1 MPDQFTYANAYQ
13 SSSQAC
19 IIDITPPTFS
29 GISGLTVGSS
39 GQLIVSWSAASD
51 TTPPIHYE
59 IYVQANTATGLFSAS
74 NIAEIVIGTN
84 SSVFTLNDGSYLA
97 IGTTYYVGVRAV
109 DAVGNRDNNT
119 VSLNAISTG
128 IVAGSPVYTPLG
140 AFTINADDELQGTI
154 WITKNDITMTS
165 GLGTAS
171 YEIYDKTGTL
181 VVGMSQS
188 GISADANGQYKIT
201 PVASSLANSLDHYL
215 IKLTINADSS
225 NRIAYVPLIQKTV
238 VYKCHGVFSI
248 NSSNQLLGTL
258 WASIDNMAATTGL
271 GTASY
276 QVYDASGT
284 AVVGLTQ
291 SGITADVNGRYII
304 TPVASTL
311 VDLTHYSVQI
321 QITVDGELRTSYR
334 GITLGI

>member
-1 MPDQFTYANAYQ
+1 MSQFAYGTVYQ
-13 SSSQAC
+13 GSSQAC
-19 IIDITPPTFS
+19 IIDTTPPTFS
-29 GISGLTVGSS
+29 GITTLTVGSS
-39 GQLIVSWSAASD
+39 GQLVCSWSAASD
-51 TTPPIHYE
+51 STPPIHYE
-59 IYVQANTATGLFSAS
+59 IYVQANTATGLFNSS
-74 NIAEIVIGTN
+74 NIAEIVTGTN
-84 SSVFTLNDGSYLA
+84 SSIFTLNNGSYLA
-97 IGTTYYVGVRAV
+97 IDTTYYVGVKAV

-140 AFTINADDELQGTI
+140 AFTINSDDELQGTI
-154 WITKNDITMTS
+154 WITKNNINMTS
-165 GLGTAS
+165 GLSTAS

-181 VVGMSQS
+181 VPGMSET
-188 GISADANGQYKIT
+188 GIVADANGQFKIT

-225 NRIAYVPLIQKTV
+225 NRIAYVPLIQKSV

-248 NSSNQLLGTL
+248 NASNQLLGTL
-258 WASIDNMAATTGL
+258 WASIDDMAATSNL

-276 QVYDASGT
+276 QVYDASGN
-284 AVVGLTQ
+284 AIVGLTQ
-291 SGITADVNGRYII
+291 SGISADVNGRYII

-311 VDLTHYSVQI
+311 IDLTHYTVRI